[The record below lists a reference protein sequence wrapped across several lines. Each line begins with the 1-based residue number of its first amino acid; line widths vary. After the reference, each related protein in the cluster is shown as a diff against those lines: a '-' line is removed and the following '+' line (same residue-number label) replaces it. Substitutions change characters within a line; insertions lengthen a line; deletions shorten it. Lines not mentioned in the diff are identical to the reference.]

1 MTGFDI
7 AVAGIIAL
15 SALLAYVRGVVRELL
30 AVVTW
35 VAAIIV
41 ALAFEDVLAAALPA
55 FVSNSA
61 VRHVVAFI
69 LIFVA
74 VFVAGSLVARLL
86 AKLVRAAGLG
96 FADRF
101 LGSLFGMARGMIIV
115 LLGVLLAGLTELPR
129 HEWWQNA
136 ALAPPLVA
144 MALSLSPWLPA
155 PWAERLDY
163 GTAGPLPGRPR
174 GNAAMGFDGDSR
186 SCVES

>member
-1 MTGFDI
+1 MTAFD
-7 AVAGIIAL
+7 VVVVGIVAL

-35 VAAIIV
+35 VAAIVV

-55 FVSNSA
+55 FVTNPA

-74 VFVAGSLVARLL
+74 VFIAGSLVAHLL
-86 AKLVRAAGLG
+86 ANLVRAAGLR

-101 LGSLFGMARGMIIV
+101 LGALFGTARGLIIV

-144 MALSLSPWLPA
+144 MALALSPWLPA

-163 GTAGPLPGRPR
+163 GTAGGSPGRPR
-174 GNAAMGFDGDSR
+174 GKAATGFDGDSR

>member
-7 AVAGIIAL
+7 AVAGTVAL

-30 AVVTW
+30 AVVAW
-35 VAAIIV
+35 IAAIVV
-41 ALAFEDVLAAALPA
+41 ALAFDDALAAALPA
-55 FVSNSA
+55 FVTNSV

-69 LIFVA
+69 LVFVA
-74 VFVAGSLVARLL
+74 VFIAGSLVAHVL

-101 LGSLFGMARGMIIV
+101 LGALFGAARGLIIV
-115 LLGVLLAGLTELPR
+115 LLGVLIAGLTELPR

-163 GTAGPLPGRPR
+163 GAAGPSPGRPR
-174 GNAAMGFDGDSR
+174 GKAAMWIDGDSR